1 MLRGVICLLKV
12 VDGTLKKGDR
22 VVAASTEETYDVL
35 EVSAFPLTP
44 RQKEAPVVMNA
55 SLFCCW
61 LSNFCLL

>member
-35 EVSAFPLTP
+35 EVSATP
-44 RQKEAPVVMNA
+44 
-55 SLFCCW
+55 SDLD
-61 LSNFCLL
+61 LLVTLRH